1 MATIRATTDF
11 RGSPRERSGFL
22 RTEEASFLLDWHP
35 TTTIH
40 KPALRRDSQFGFGH
54 QLREQVTCL
63 ENRRRQLLQP
73 LTKAQTLKRTFKSQ
87 AEHDASLR
95 ICSTPHRQR
104 RTKAQSQDLSRNC
117 QFLEWRHQ
125 EQPLRSPCMQNVK
138 SVHGKKGLQ
147 QDVQITQ
154 CKCFVSRA
162 QAHLTELDVKRP
174 W

>member
-1 MATIRATTDF
+1 MPPRVVEAVRGKEADFFAQRKLLFCLTGIRNKWL
-11 RGSPRERSGFL
+11 GE
-22 RTEEASFLLDWHP
+22 

-40 KPALRRDSQFGFGH
+40 KPVLRRDSQFEFG
-54 QLREQVTCL
+54 QLREHFTCL
-63 ENRRRQLLQP
+63 ENRRRQLQQP
-73 LTKAQTLKRTFKSQ
+73 LTKAQTLKRTVKSQ

-125 EQPLRSPCMQNVK
+125 EQPLTSRCMQNVN

-147 QDVQITQ
+147 
-154 CKCFVSRA
+154 
-162 QAHLTELDVKRP
+162 
-174 W
+174 